1 MQTKLILLLII
12 GSQKQIQW
20 TETKSYFVVSTILPT
35 KINVVTVANVSL
47 SLVRSNEISRLKNV
61 SPDVSFK
68 GPFVRS
74 YEVSLVSYVT
84 TFTQFF
90 SLLLS
95 TYFQSL
101 LRSYNI
107 AFLST

>member
-1 MQTKLILLLII
+1 MVLVLSFQHFSLL
-12 GSQKQIQW
+12 
-20 TETKSYFVVSTILPT
+20 
-35 KINVVTVANVSL
+35 NVVTVGNVSL
-47 SLVRSNEISRLKNV
+47 SLVRSNEISPLKNV
-61 SPDVSFK
+61 SSYVSLK

-74 YEVSLVSYVT
+74 YEVSLVSYVS

-90 SLLLS
+90 SLLLL

-107 AFLST
+107 TFSSHAAFLST

>member
-1 MQTKLILLLII
+1 MVLVLSSQRFSLLN
-12 GSQKQIQW
+12 
-20 TETKSYFVVSTILPT
+20 VVSVGNL
-35 KINVVTVANVSL
+35 SL
-47 SLVRSNEISRLKNV
+47 SLVRSIEISRLKNV
-61 SPDVSFK
+61 SPYVSFK

-74 YEVSLVSYVT
+74 YEASLVTYVSM
-84 TFTQFF
+84 FTQFF

-107 AFLST
+107 TFSSLAASLST